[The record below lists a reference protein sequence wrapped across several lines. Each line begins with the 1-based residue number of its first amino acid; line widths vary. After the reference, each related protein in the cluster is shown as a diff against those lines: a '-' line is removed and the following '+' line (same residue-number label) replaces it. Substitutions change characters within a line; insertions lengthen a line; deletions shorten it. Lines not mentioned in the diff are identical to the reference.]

1 MPKKGPL
8 SVKRLEIEDL
18 VGKFLKSKVA
28 PNSREVSS
36 ERLQHSQSPSKA
48 TEEHKRH
55 FSDMVS
61 VINHT
66 RTESKSKERELHSMN
81 YSLNTSHKAPLISL
95 DSGKKNDETGLFTFM
110 YDQGI
115 DQNKPEAQYAL
126 KEIINI
132 QESYIKKRSLNIDS
146 ELLKNWRNKV
156 FLLIFESKRNE
167 ILNIQKFNTLEK
179 DKQKLIDE
187 LDNANYTRDKAVKEF
202 EAIRNELNRRHHE
215 YEHNKNKIA
224 SDNVTSIKTEIT
236 SLITSHANYFEEQ
249 EQKFND
255 CAFTLQSYHKR
266 LQILQ
271 KRIKTYA
278 HLVKSEQSSYV
289 EKYKQLKKGIRNSQ
303 ELENENDDL
312 KDQIKRIKSLL
323 EEKELNITSLNHQ
336 VKLEKGR
343 I

>member
-1 MPKKGPL
+1 LSGNPISGIDNYRDIVIDLLPNLKSLDKIPVLIKDLPKKGPL
-8 SVKRLEIEDL
+8 SIKRLEIEDL
-18 VGKFLKSKVA
+18 VGKFLKTKVA

-36 ERLQHSQSPSKA
+36 ERIQNSQSPSKA

-55 FSDMVS
+55 FSEMVS
-61 VINHT
+61 VINHS
-66 RTESKSKERELHSMN
+66 RTESKSKEREIHSMN
-81 YSLNTSHKAPLISL
+81 YSLNTLQKAPLINL
-95 DSGKKNDETGLFTFM
+95 DIGKKNDETGLFTFM

-132 QESYIKKRSLNIDS
+132 QENYIKKRSLNIDS

-156 FLLIFESKRNE
+156 FQLIFESKRNE

-179 DKQKLIDE
+179 DKQKLMDE

-224 SDNVTSIKTEIT
+224 SDNVTSIKTDIT
-236 SLITSHANYFEEQ
+236 SLITSHASYFEEQ

-255 CAFTLQSYHKR
+255 
-266 LQILQ
+266 
-271 KRIKTYA
+271 
-278 HLVKSEQSSYV
+278 
-289 EKYKQLKKGIRNSQ
+289 
-303 ELENENDDL
+303 
-312 KDQIKRIKSLL
+312 
-323 EEKELNITSLNHQ
+323 
-336 VKLEKGR
+336 
-343 I
+343 